1 MGHPEGCRDEPKH
14 RAESHQ
20 RRVRGPCNGALEDQK
35 GRHDRQPEAEERS
48 EFQGC
53 FHMFSSV
60 RKSVAGAAAC
70 GAGTRRCCA
79 RLSPT

>member
-1 MGHPEGCRDEPKH
+1 MGHPEWSRDEPKH
-14 RAESHQ
+14 STESHQ
-20 RRVRGPCNGALEDQK
+20 RRVGSPCNGVREDQK

-48 EFQGC
+48 EFQDS
-53 FHMFSSV
+53 FHVFSSV
-60 RKSVAGAAAC
+60 RKSVVGAAAC